1 MLEEK
6 YYCDV
11 CGKEDISYESTSR
24 KSPYIVSI
32 ANQDEGI
39 HEVWSLKNKM
49 DLCGECTMKLASYL
63 NRACKKNKFNFYERD
78 NGLLNEKL

>member
-11 CGKEDISYESTSR
+11 CGKEVISYESTSR

-32 ANQDEGI
+32 ASQDDQI
-39 HEVWSLKNKM
+39 HEVWTLRDKM
-49 DLCGECTMKLASYL
+49 ELCGECTMKLASYL
-63 NRACKKNKFNFYERD
+63 NRACKKNKFKFLERD
-78 NGLLNEKL
+78 YGLLNEKL